1 MSDGHALHV
10 LKGVLNR
17 LRSQPGERHHWDALR
32 VRAVRDEALER
43 YGLLLSPERI
53 ATIDKERFLKFL
65 RDENRQHTMGLGRGV
80 AMTADMGRLREALA
94 VLVDERLPLRD
105 RLDRLRPPGGVPL
118 VKGLG
123 PSVITAFLHF
133 IDPQRYGILNGAS
146 ERVMRRLGLYPD
158 LPTTASLAERYEAVN
173 RVLLRVASALG
184 IDLGLLDALWWR
196 VQPQALADF
205 GARGLRAADAG
216 PGVDLRVKT
225 VPESA
230 GIGI

>member
-10 LKGVLNR
+10 LRGVLNR
-17 LRSQPGERHHWDALR
+17 LQSQPGERDHWDAAR
-32 VRAVRDEALER
+32 ARAVREAALLR
-43 YGLLLSPERI
+43 YGLLLSPERV
-53 ATIDKERFLKFL
+53 AGIDKEGFLTFL

-80 AMTADMGRLREALA
+80 SMTADMPRLREALA
-94 VLVDERLPLRD
+94 VLVDERLTLAE
-105 RLDRLRPPGGVPL
+105 RLDRLRPPGGVPM

-133 IDPQRYGILNGAS
+133 VDPQRYGILNGAS

-158 LPTTASLAERYEAVN
+158 LPTSASLAERYEAVN

-184 IDLGLLDALWWR
+184 VELSLLDALWWR

-205 GARGLRAADAG
+205 GARRPVAPDPG
-216 PGVDLRVKT
+216 PGANPRAQN
-225 VPESA
+225 VPGSA
-230 GIGI
+230 VIGI